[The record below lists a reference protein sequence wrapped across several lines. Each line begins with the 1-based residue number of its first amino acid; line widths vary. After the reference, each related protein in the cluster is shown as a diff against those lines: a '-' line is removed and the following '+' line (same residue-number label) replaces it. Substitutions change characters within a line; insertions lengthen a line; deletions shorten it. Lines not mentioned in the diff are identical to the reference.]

1 MGGVLTA
8 SRVLLRPWPALV
20 LGLLLISL
28 AQWWQAKAPLAQLG
42 WMLVGDGLMLL
53 RALPLWWLLCLPLL
67 ALRARARTL
76 ALGLLASLLL
86 LAVTALN
93 LYFAVSGVPLGA
105 DLLAYSWQEMRTTVS
120 GAQLQWPLPMVL
132 ALTLA
137 LALLWASLLQPRW
150 RGQATDAQARPVLLP
165 ALLGACVLGSA
176 VLPTLPPLTGPAA
189 SLSANK
195 LGFFVGDVL
204 SRQRESL
211 SATVVSGHP
220 FEHAETTPDTLGP
233 LLQLDAQ
240 RPPNLV
246 VIVVEGLG
254 RSFSGPG
261 APLGSFTPFLDELA
275 GRSLYWE
282 NFVATQGRTFAV
294 LPSVLGSLPFGP
306 YGQKPIAHDNLPSL
320 LKAQG
325 YRLRYFSGSSLE
337 FDHQGPFLAASG
349 FDSLWSEKNFA
360 PPAQKASEWGYPDAD
375 LIDAVLAQ
383 KLPEAPTLTLVQ
395 TMSMHTPFAFAG
407 LERYQRLV
415 IERLKV
421 LGIAAAQHPD
431 YLRHQNIYASILY
444 TDDALRRFF
453 TRVAEQPAWRN
464 TVFVVTGDHRLPEI
478 EMASR
483 LERYHVPLIVYS
495 PMLHAPMRIKALSS
509 HFDVAPSLVAML
521 SHRYGWAT
529 PQRVHWMGQGL
540 DVQPQWRNLHSLPL
554 KQTKT
559 ELSDYVSGEYY
570 LAQDRLMSLQD
581 GLVTAPEENS
591 GVLQAMRQELALL
604 RAGMD
609 RMVQQG
615 ALVAEPGRQ
624 QRVPYADQGR
634 TLEPAHRAR
643 RIEGVVVHDLQGR
656 FDADNQIVVQG
667 VFSQQGASESP
678 VFVPL
683 LVLSDAQGHEL
694 AEASGPATRLQAG
707 QMQALRWA
715 SRGTRASSWALKSTP
730 RHQHGGWGWPVVR
743 CASIAQPLGPPHSGQ
758 RVGSTGGVASVMA
771 GLRPWP
777 CA

>member
-150 RGQATDAQARPVLLP
+150 GGQATDAQARPVLLP

-211 SATVVSGHP
+211 NAAVVSGHP

-306 YGQKPIAHDNLPSL
+306 YGVKPIAHDNLPSL

-325 YRLRYFSGSSLE
+325 YRLRYFSGSDLA
-337 FDHQGPFLAASG
+337 FDHQGALLQAMGVEQF
-349 FDSLWSEKNFA
+349 WSA
-360 PPAQKASEWGYPDAD
+360 PDYKAPAHKLSEWGYPDAD
-375 LIDAVLAQ
+375 LI
-383 KLPEAPTLTLVQ
+383 
-395 TMSMHTPFAFAG
+395 
-407 LERYQRLV
+407 
-415 IERLKV
+415 
-421 LGIAAAQHPD
+421 IAAENAVVECPD
-431 YLRHQNIYASILY
+431 
-444 TDDALRRFF
+444 
-453 TRVAEQPAWRN
+453 
-464 TVFVVTGDHRLPEI
+464 G
-478 EMASR
+478 
-483 LERYHVPLIVYS
+483 
-495 PMLHAPMRIKALSS
+495 K
-509 HFDVAPSLVAML
+509 
-521 SHRYGWAT
+521 
-529 PQRVHWMGQGL
+529 
-540 DVQPQWRNLHSLPL
+540 
-554 KQTKT
+554 
-559 ELSDYVSGEYY
+559 
-570 LAQDRLMSLQD
+570 LA
-581 GLVTAPEENS
+581 
-591 GVLQAMRQELALL
+591 
-604 RAGMD
+604 
-609 RMVQQG
+609 
-615 ALVAEPGRQ
+615 
-624 QRVPYADQGR
+624 
-634 TLEPAHRAR
+634 
-643 RIEGVVVHDLQGR
+643 
-656 FDADNQIVVQG
+656 
-667 VFSQQGASESP
+667 
-678 VFVPL
+678 
-683 LVLSDAQGHEL
+683 
-694 AEASGPATRLQAG
+694 
-707 QMQALRWA
+707 
-715 SRGTRASSWALKSTP
+715 
-730 RHQHGGWGWPVVR
+730 
-743 CASIAQPLGPPHSGQ
+743 
-758 RVGSTGGVASVMA
+758 
-771 GLRPWP
+771 
-777 CA
+777 

>member
-1 MGGVLTA
+1 MSVGRVLTA
-8 SRVLLRPWPALV
+8 SRGLLRPWPALV

-28 AQWWQAKAPLAQLG
+28 AQWWQAKAPVAQLG
-42 WMLVGDGLMLL
+42 WMLVGDGLTLL

-67 ALRARARTL
+67 ALLERARTV
-76 ALGLLASLLL
+76 ALGVLASLLL
-86 LAVTALN
+86 LAVAALN
-93 LYFAVSGVPLGA
+93 LYFVVSGVPLGA

-120 GAQLQWPLPMVL
+120 GAQLQWPLPMLL
-132 ALTLA
+132 ALALA

-150 RGQATDAQARPVLLP
+150 RGQVSEARPVMLP
-165 ALLGACVLGSA
+165 ALLGGCVLGSA
-176 VLPTLPPLTGPAA
+176 MLPTLPPLTGPAA
-189 SLSANK
+189 NLSANK

-211 SATVVSGHP
+211 NAAVVSGHP

-306 YGQKPIAHDNLPSL
+306 YGAKPIAHDNLPSL

-349 FDSLWSEKNFA
+349 FDSFWSEKDFA
-360 PPAQKASEWGYPDAD
+360 APAQKASEWGYPDAD

-407 LERYQRLV
+407 LERYQRQV
-415 IERLKV
+415 EERLKT
-421 LGIAAAQHPD
+421 LGIPAAQHEA
-431 YLRHQNIYASILY
+431 YLRQKNIYASVLY

-478 EMASR
+478 EMATR
-483 LERYHVPLIVYS
+483 LERYHVPLLVYS

-509 HFDVAPSLVAML
+509 HFDVAPSLLAML
-521 SHRYGWAT
+521 SHRYGWPT
-529 PQRVHWMGQGL
+529 PQRVHWMGAGL
-540 DVQPQWRNLHSLPL
+540 DVHTQWRNLHTLPL

-559 ELSDYVSGEYY
+559 ELSDYISGDYY
-570 LAQDRLMSLQD
+570 LAQDQLYSLQD
-581 GLVTAPEENS
+581 GLVASPEAQQPAIAQSLRSEF
-591 GVLQAMRQELALL
+591 AAL
-604 RAGMD
+604 RAQLAAVERAD
-609 RMVQQG
+609 S
-615 ALVAEPGRQ
+615 LVAKFSEVPRAPYSDSGRS
-624 QRVPYADQGR
+624 
-634 TLEPAHRAR
+634 LEPLHRAR
-643 RIEGVVVHDLQGR
+643 QLEGVVVSGVQARFEADGR
-656 FDADNQIVVQG
+656 VSVQG
-667 VFSQQGASESP
+667 EFSQHGTQASP
-678 VFVPL
+678 TFVPL
-683 LVLSDAQGHEL
+683 LVLTDTQGREL
-694 AEASGPATRLQAG
+694 GEAYGKAIQLQPGQSQSVALQLPAAARQQPAYFVSLIVSHPDTGRPIGKG
-707 QMQALRWA
+707 QY
-715 SRGTRASSWALKSTP
+715 
-730 RHQHGGWGWPVVR
+730 HVPVR
-743 CASIAQPLGPPHSGQ
+743 
-758 RVGSTGGVASVMA
+758 R
-771 GLRPWP
+771 
-777 CA
+777 